1 MAELTT
7 NCFSNDLDV
16 VVNAIRR
23 PRFKAG
29 AELSGAVNLVGIDVE
44 HDLLDDAE
52 KLTVRVKIQSKTCET
67 KECNC

>member
-1 MAELTT
+1 MADGPI

-29 AELSGAVNLVGIDVE
+29 AELSSAVNLVGIDVE
-44 HDLLDDAE
+44 HDLLEDAE